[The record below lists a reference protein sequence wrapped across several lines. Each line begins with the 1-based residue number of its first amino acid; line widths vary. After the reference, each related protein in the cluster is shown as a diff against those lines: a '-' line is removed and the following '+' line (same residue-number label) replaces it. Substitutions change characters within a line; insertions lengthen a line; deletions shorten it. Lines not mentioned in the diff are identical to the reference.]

1 MQQTKLGEAIRSLRK
16 QNNMTQAALAG
27 RLGITDKAVSKWE
40 RGISAPD
47 ISLFPK
53 LASVFGVTVDD
64 LLKDCTDEGQPSKL
78 LQIFRM
84 SHDIRTPLNI
94 ILGCADMAVTY
105 QNDEKRL
112 RRYLDNIRIAGQ
124 YLLGVISNA
133 EDGKGTEVTR
143 NADDEGYAQSVINKA
158 DEGNY
163 AEKGISSAGNGRYA
177 ENDNSRAECKGHVEI
192 SGLTQE
198 ELLNKLAEEEGSSDG
213 PDDGF
218 GLPDE
223 AAFQDFDFTGKRI
236 LLVEDM
242 AINREITQELLKK
255 TGAEVE
261 FAEDGHVCV
270 EKIKEAPAGY
280 FDLILMDIQMPNM
293 DGIEA
298 TRQIRALADKEKA
311 ELPIIAMT
319 ANVYEKDRNAA
330 FRAGMNDFTEKP
342 IIKKALLTAIRQHL
356 FT

>member
-1 MQQTKLGEAIRSLRK
+1 
-16 QNNMTQAALAG
+16 
-27 RLGITDKAVSKWE
+27 
-40 RGISAPD
+40 
-47 ISLFPK
+47 
-53 LASVFGVTVDD
+53 
-64 LLKDCTDEGQPSKL
+64 
-78 LQIFRM
+78 
-84 SHDIRTPLNI
+84 
-94 ILGCADMAVTY
+94 
-105 QNDEKRL
+105 
-112 RRYLDNIRIAGQ
+112 
-124 YLLGVISNA
+124 
-133 EDGKGTEVTR
+133 
-143 NADDEGYAQSVINKA
+143 
-158 DEGNY
+158 
-163 AEKGISSAGNGRYA
+163 
-177 ENDNSRAECKGHVEI
+177 
-192 SGLTQE
+192 
-198 ELLNKLAEEEGSSDG
+198 
-213 PDDGF
+213 
-218 GLPDE
+218 
-223 AAFQDFDFTGKRI
+223 
-236 LLVEDM
+236 M